1 MPLPMPPPPP
11 PPMPMPMDEDAVAAD
26 SVASFLARELDEE
39 DGVDEEEDAAM
50 VWQTNGQLL
59 TTATLGSGWS
69 PCACGLV
76 ALFLVFSSRALRFSW
91 LGDLGH
97 PLTTA

>member
-50 VWQTNGQLL
+50 VWQTNDQLL
-59 TTATLGSGWS
+59 TTATLGSGGS
-69 PCACGLV
+69 PCACVLLCLWPCFFFFQVGLF
-76 ALFLVFSSRALRFSW
+76 ASRG
-91 LGDLGH
+91 LGTWGIH
-97 PLTTA
+97 